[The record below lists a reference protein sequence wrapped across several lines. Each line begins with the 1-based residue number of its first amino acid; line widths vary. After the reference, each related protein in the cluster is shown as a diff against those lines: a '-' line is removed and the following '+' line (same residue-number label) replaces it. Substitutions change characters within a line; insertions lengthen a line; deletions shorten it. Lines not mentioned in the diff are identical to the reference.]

1 MKGKSQIQLQNISLD
16 VAILDVLNLDQD
28 ESIFEVFF
36 SMQLQW
42 YDQGLHYEF
51 LRQHT
56 GNPVKNISNIWKPNL
71 KFYHIVKEDLIEKVI
86 NIERNVSILPTLS
99 GDFDTLNLK
108 EVYKGSE
115 HPLQMMIQTRQTAVC
130 SFPNIQNYPFKDEI
144 CFIQFY
150 IQGKDLLREKVC

>member
-16 VAILDVLNLDQD
+16 VVILDVLNLDQD

-86 NIERNVSILPTLS
+86 NIVLFSIET
-99 GDFDTLNLK
+99 FFQAKKAENRFR
-108 EVYKGSE
+108 V
-115 HPLQMMIQTRQTAVC
+115 RQGT
-130 SFPNIQNYPFKDEI
+130 K
-144 CFIQFY
+144 FY
-150 IQGKDLLREKVC
+150 RVKCKHYDR